1 VGPSGVGKTML
12 ATALAR
18 AVVDQG
24 HRVYF
29 TTAGELAAHC
39 HKAAIEGRSATCMRS
54 FAGPRLLV
62 IDELGYL
69 PLAADGASALFQ
81 VINQQYLKSS
91 TVLTTNVEIADWAK
105 VFGDA
110 TVAAAML
117 DPAAAPRCGRRDRR
131 AVLPAAPPPGC
142 RREPADGGELRWLSE
157 PARSAGPR
165 SPSLASVRRRTAPT
179 AAGGAPTGGAN
190 SVTGPTLDSGGFRPD
205 YTPDCQGRHSPGA
218 AMASGSRETRSW

>member
-1 VGPSGVGKTML
+1 MKRHIRPCLTHRQAPSSDRKPAPADDSCRVGTSPHRDGRLARPTDTRRVLPLSVPFVGPPGVGNTML

-18 AVVDQG
+18 AAVDQG
-24 HRVYF
+24 HRIYF

-91 TVLTTNVEIADWAK
+91 TVLTTNVEIADWATA
-105 VFGDA
+105 FGDA

-157 PARSAGPR
+157 T
-165 SPSLASVRRRTAPT
+165 V
-179 AAGGAPTGGAN
+179 
-190 SVTGPTLDSGGFRPD
+190 
-205 YTPDCQGRHSPGA
+205 
-218 AMASGSRETRSW
+218 